1 MINKHPFNK
10 NKMLHK
16 STLLPI
22 LLVASN
28 IDIGSAFQ
36 APART
41 TSYQQQR
48 SLATTLLA
56 EDGDNKAMDFLR
68 KVGRV
73 GGAANMDFANAMG
86 IDESP
91 SGGSKSSYHEDG
103 SFKNVRKS
111 KASYTQCTTSGVI
124 DDMSDPFPFTSSGAQ
139 WQGITDRIM
148 GGMSNGSL
156 SRETIGGK
164 VANVLRG
171 NVADN
176 TSGFIQMVTDLSLDP
191 SMDRF
196 VDASEYDGVEI
207 EVYCEGSDVEENFNM
222 HLRTPACDRS
232 RSSYRSTFAIR
243 PGQWA
248 MVRLPWDSFEGYG
261 PGPDSTPFVP
271 SLRRLGVVSVGE
283 AKEVV
288 VAVGRIGF
296 YNVI

>member
-91 SGGSKSSYHEDG
+91 SGGS
-103 SFKNVRKS
+103 R
-111 KASYTQCTTSGVI
+111 
-124 DDMSDPFPFTSSGAQ
+124 M
-139 WQGITDRIM
+139 
-148 GGMSNGSL
+148 
-156 SRETIGGK
+156 
-164 VANVLRG
+164 
-171 NVADN
+171 
-176 TSGFIQMVTDLSLDP
+176 DP
-191 SMDRF
+191 SKMFESPRHPTHSALPRALLTTCRTRF
-196 VDASEYDGVEI
+196 HLLVLAHNGRVLPTVSWVVCPMGVL
-207 EVYCEGSDVEENFNM
+207 VEKLLEEKWPM
-222 HLRTPACDRS
+222 C
-232 RSSYRSTFAIR
+232 
-243 PGQWA
+243 
-248 MVRLPWDSFEGYG
+248 
-261 PGPDSTPFVP
+261 
-271 SLRRLGVVSVGE
+271 
-283 AKEVV
+283 
-288 VAVGRIGF
+288 
-296 YNVI
+296 

>member
-1 MINKHPFNK
+1 
-10 NKMLHK
+10 MLHK

-36 APART
+36 VPACT
-41 TSYQQQR
+41 TSYHHQR

-56 EDGDNKAMDFLR
+56 ENGDNKAMDFLR

-91 SGGSKSSYHEDG
+91 SGGSKTSYHEDG

-111 KASYTQCTTSGVI
+111 KASYTPCTTSGVI
-124 DDMSDPFPFTSSGAQ
+124 DDMTDPFPFTSSGSQ
-139 WQGITDRIM
+139 WQGITDRIF

-156 SRETIGGK
+156 SRETIEGK

-176 TSGFIQMVTDLSLDP
+176 TGGFIQMVTDLSLDP
-191 SMDRF
+191 STDRF
-196 VDASEYDGVEI
+196 VDASEYDGLEI
-207 EVYCEGSDVEENFNM
+207 EVYCEGLDVEENFNV

-232 RSSYRSTFAIR
+232 RSSYRSTFTIR

-248 MVRLPWDSFEGYG
+248 TVRLPWDAFEGYG

-271 SLRRLGVVSVGE
+271 SLRRLGLVSVGE
-283 AKEVV
+283 AKDVV
-288 VAVGRIGF
+288 VAVGGIGF

>member
-1 MINKHPFNK
+1 
-10 NKMLHK
+10 MLHK

-36 APART
+36 VPACT
-41 TSYQQQR
+41 TSYHQQR

-56 EDGDNKAMDFLR
+56 ENGDNKAMDFLR

-91 SGGSKSSYHEDG
+91 SGGSKTSYHEDG

-111 KASYTQCTTSGVI
+111 KASYTPCTTSGVI
-124 DDMSDPFPFTSSGAQ
+124 DDMTDPFPFTSSGSQ
-139 WQGITDRIM
+139 WQGITDRIF

-156 SRETIGGK
+156 SRETIEGK

-176 TSGFIQMVTDLSLDP
+176 TGGFIQMVTDLSLDP
-191 SMDRF
+191 STDRF
-196 VDASEYDGVEI
+196 VDASEYDGLEI
-207 EVYCEGSDVEENFNM
+207 EVYCEGLDVEENFNV

-232 RSSYRSTFAIR
+232 RSSYRSTFTIR

-248 MVRLPWDSFEGYG
+248 TVRLPWDAFEGYG

-271 SLRRLGVVSVGE
+271 SLRRLGLVSVGE
-283 AKEVV
+283 AKDVV
-288 VAVGRIGF
+288 VAVGGIGF